1 MSPRGVCGKICWD
14 GIHPKHAS
22 NEGGSTESSN
32 EEYMANKAALI
43 KFSALDVAVIT
54 VNYSIDEGGIWVEGT
69 TFANELKQ
77 KTTGETLPDLFN
89 EGAYS
94 FVPFSKVDWIITPE
108 KPKNE
113 TVRRD

>member
-1 MSPRGVCGKICWD
+1 
-14 GIHPKHAS
+14 
-22 NEGGSTESSN
+22 
-32 EEYMANKAALI
+32 MANKAALI

>member
-1 MSPRGVCGKICWD
+1 
-14 GIHPKHAS
+14 
-22 NEGGSTESSN
+22 
-32 EEYMANKAALI
+32 MANKAALI

-54 VNYSIDEGGIWVEGT
+54 ANYSIDEGGIWVEGM

-94 FVPFSKVDWIITPE
+94 FVPFSKVDWVITPE
-108 KPKNE
+108 KPKKEDANHE
-113 TVRRD
+113 